1 MDLPTFL
8 VFLTVLILAA
18 FVGLSPA
25 ILVVGAGL
33 FGLAYHRIRKERP
46 L

>member
-1 MDLPTFL
+1 MYFPLFIDL
-8 VFLTVLILAA
+8 
-18 FVGLSPA
+18 SQKN